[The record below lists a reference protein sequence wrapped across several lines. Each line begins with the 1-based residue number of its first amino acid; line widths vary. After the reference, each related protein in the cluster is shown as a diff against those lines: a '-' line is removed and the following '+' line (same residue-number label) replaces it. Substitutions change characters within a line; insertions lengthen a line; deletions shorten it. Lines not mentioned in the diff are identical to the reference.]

1 MADRWIKNA
10 LGHEPG
16 WEMGDKE
23 IPPLEAA
30 IVMREMPSLMRETL
44 IAAGE
49 ATGNV
54 MDLRKFFAG
63 YARAD

>member
-1 MADRWIKNA
+1 MADRWIRNA

-16 WEMGDKE
+16 WDMGDKE

-30 IVMREMPSLMRETL
+30 IVMREMPPLIRETL

-49 ATGNV
+49 VA
-54 MDLRKFFAG
+54 DARKRFAG
-63 YARAD
+63 FVHAD